1 MRKFTLRKFTYA
13 FLFLFLNGF
22 AFTSHNDLVNNN
34 PANGDHKKTMS
45 TENDAPNS
53 LAPTPQIGIIGN
65 GTYIADN
72 DLTPAT
78 ANFTDFGNSS
88 SRTFYVDNISNGT
101 LDISSMVLTNATDFT
116 ISSPLADVSITKNQ
130 IPEPFTISL
139 NSFTCGTTYTTDVE
153 IGSDAGNDGGDN
165 LWIFRLSAT
174 VNPETDIVD
183 ISLVPISDFSIDS
196 PSVTNSTDYGNIG
209 IGGSSTATTFL
220 VQNNGSC
227 SLNIAPLPLVALS
240 NATDFTLNTTG
251 MTATVAPGASTS
263 FTITFNPITIGT
275 KTSTVTITNNDAD
288 EPNYTFT
295 VQGVGIPPLPDINV
309 QGNSTNIVDGQ
320 TVTSTTDHTDFGNVI
335 SGSFFDRTY
344 TIQNTG
350 SFVLN
355 ITSPV
360 STLTGTDFTI
370 LTQPTSPIAP
380 GGSSTFIVRYTPSSS
395 GVFTDTVNIPNDDPD
410 ASENPYTFD
419 VSGTSYLIEPS
430 GLWSYLDDGSDQGTG
445 WQTADV
451 SPTGANWATGNAQL
465 GYGDG
470 DEVTVVGFIDT
481 DAGTSGTQKNA
492 TTYFRH
498 SFTAS
503 ASDVANTTLNLNAIV
518 DDGMVVYING
528 TEVWRDNMPVGTI
541 LYNTWAAGVGSDSN
555 AWISLNVTNIINIG
569 SNEIAV
575 EIHQSGNS
583 SSDIS
588 FDFFLYTSND
598 YIFVAPT
605 KPDND
610 LDGIADY
617 KDSDDDNDGL
627 TDQLEGCHSGQL
639 EDLNSDPFGAG
650 SEESLLSDFP
660 FTQTLDDGNTIDYSY
675 TGTFTAITSY
685 DAGDHGWSI
694 RTKGPSTSGTL
705 TLDFGTPVDN
715 LTFRLVDFDEDETYT
730 VNAYDDSNNL
740 IDLIT
745 NVNIYYLGSYIQQ
758 IGNMVTDVTN
768 GTSTNN
774 NGESIGSD
782 QYGTAYFYFPNVRV
796 SRLDFIVDQP
806 IGSSI
811 RIAGIEYCNLD
822 TDGDTVEDYHDSD
835 SDNDGIPDLVES
847 GGTDIN
853 GDGIVDDLTDAD
865 GDGIADLLDD
875 DSSNYNTYEK
885 TKLEPFIDFDKDG
898 AINST
903 DLDSDNDG
911 ITDIIEIGEPDTNE
925 DGQIDGFT
933 DGNLDGYHDSYDGA
947 SSRLITGI
955 DVSGG
960 PNGFPDD
967 YPNANLDGTG
977 YPNFMD
983 IDSDDDGITDNTEAQ
998 STPLY
1003 ITYVS
1008 TDTDKDGILN
1018 IFDNAGG
1025 FGGNGLTP
1033 VDTDYDGTPDYLDI
1047 DSDGHEENDI
1057 IEGHDTNGDGV
1068 VNGSDSPNADTG
1080 LFTGTDSDGD
1090 GLDNG
1095 FDNNDSSTEPTNST
1109 IQPNSHPLADGGYD
1123 RDWRATT
1130 SSIDFDGLNDYID
1143 IGDNHDMP
1151 TSFSV
1156 EAWILQQAT
1165 TTSGTILSKR
1175 DTKIGAGNKRGYHL
1189 SMDSNYLNLT
1199 WYNASGAKLI
1209 DITSPHDISNN
1220 KWYHVAATFDGTTAI
1235 IYIDGVEVERDTP
1248 SSGPANTSA
1257 KFLIGAMYDSDTPN
1271 TPKNYFNGYIDEVR
1285 LWSTALS
1292 VKQLREMMNQE
1303 IEQNSTAVRGTVIPK
1318 DISNG
1323 LLWAKLKGYYP
1334 MTTDTSED
1342 RSNNIFHGNPKNI
1355 TTTELQTA
1363 PLPYTTIRNG
1373 DWSNSAAAT
1382 PWTYGN
1388 SVWNLPNSISVDGS
1402 TPINW
1407 NIVKTAHNLNIDT
1420 YGGLGRERHVLGLM
1434 VNANTVT
1441 VNGITDKTSTTYKG
1455 NGLNVSWYLE
1465 LNGKIDL
1472 EGESQLI
1479 QSEDSDLVV
1488 GASGVLERDQQG
1500 TKDLF
1505 TYNYWSSPVGFTSTI
1520 NPLHPLNPNNYSYTL
1535 NNNIFRDG
1543 TTSASPANISFVGG
1557 YDGSI
1562 GPPISVAKYWIW
1574 KYGNLPSD
1582 NYSAW
1587 QPVRNTGT
1595 IKAGEGFTMK
1605 GITDTSDD
1613 LTLEQNYVYQGKPN
1627 NGDISLDLT
1636 NGNDYLVGNPYAS
1649 AIDADQFILDNGPV
1663 IDYTDPGGIPE
1674 TDPLISGTLYFW
1686 EHWGGGSHTLADY
1699 QGGYGTY
1706 NLSGGTPAAAWGTPD
1721 PDVAQVGT
1729 GTRVPGQYI
1738 GVGQGFFVTG
1748 ESTGTIKFNNNQR
1761 IFQKEGSSSS
1771 IFIRQ
1776 TTTENNTDS
1785 RMKIRLGFNSVNT
1798 IHRQL
1803 LLTED
1808 SRATLGVDW
1817 GFDGVQYQNQ
1827 MDDMYWMLEDEKYT
1841 IQGVQTFTES
1851 TVLPLG
1857 IHTRDTGM
1865 NNITIDILENIPS
1878 DLQIYLHDKELDIY
1892 HNLRDSKYEIH
1903 LVAGEYLDRFEIT
1916 FADRLLSV
1924 EGNEL
1929 LNELQAAYINS
1940 SESIMIHNPKMINIK
1955 SAELIN
1961 TIGQSIYKFDNIKTE
1976 LSTEIKTSKLS
1987 VGTYIIKLQTE
1998 IGVINKK
2005 VLVN

>member
-1 MRKFTLRKFTYA
+1 MRHITLRKFTYA
-13 FLFLFLNGF
+13 FLFIFLNGF
-22 AFTSHNDLVNNN
+22 AITSHNNLDNND
-34 PANGDHKKTMS
+34 PKNGNHKKTMS
-45 TENDAPNS
+45 TKSVASRNA
-53 LAPTPQIGIIGN
+53 APTPVIQVLGN
-65 GTYIADN
+65 GVAIGDN
-72 DLTPAT
+72 DFTPAT
-78 ANFTDFGNSS
+78 ADFTDFGNTS
-88 SRTFYVDNISNGT
+88 SRTFYVDNTSNGR
-101 LDISSMVLTNATDFT
+101 LDISSLTLTNTTDFT
-116 ISSPLADVSITKNQ
+116 ISSPLTNVSIRGQ
-130 IPEPFTISL
+130 DAPAPFTITL
-139 NSFTCGTTYTTDVE
+139 NSFTCGSTYQTDVR
-153 IGSDAGNDGGDN
+153 IASDATNDADGV
-165 LWIFRLSAT
+165 WIFRLSAT
-174 VNPETDIVD
+174 VNPEADIVD
-183 ISLVPISDFSIDS
+183 ISLAPISDFSTDS
-196 PSVTNSTDYGNIG
+196 PSVTNSTDFGNIG
-209 IGGSSTATTFL
+209 VGGSSTATTFI
-220 VQNNGSC
+220 VQNNGTCNLILS
-227 SLNIAPLPLVALS
+227 PLPLVALS
-240 NATDFTLNTTG
+240 NNIDFTLNTTG
-251 MTATVAPGASTS
+251 TANSIGPGASTS

-275 KTSTVTITNNDAD
+275 KSSTVTITNNDAD

-295 VQGVGIPPLPDINV
+295 VQGVGTPPLPDINV
-309 QGNSTNIVDGQ
+309 QGNSTNIVSGQ
-320 TVTSTTDHTDFGNVI
+320 TITSTTDHTDFGNVN

-350 SFVLN
+350 SFALN
-355 ITSPV
+355 ITNPV
-360 STLTGTDFTI
+360 STLTGSDFVI
-370 LTQPTSPIAP
+370 LTQPTTPIAP
-380 GGSSTFIVRYTPSSS
+380 GASSTFIVRYTPSSS

-410 ASENPYTFD
+410 ASESPYTFD
-419 VSGTSYLIEPS
+419 VSGTSYLIEQG
-430 GLWSYLDDGSDQGTG
+430 GLWSYLDDGSDQGTV

-492 TTYFRH
+492 TTYFRR

-503 ASDVANTTLNLNAIV
+503 ATDVSNTTLNINAV
-518 DDGMVVYING
+518 RDDGMVVYING

-541 LYNTWAAGVGSDSN
+541 LYNTWASSVTANENGWV
-555 AWISLNVTNIINIG
+555 SLNVANIVTLG

-575 EIHQSGNS
+575 EVHQESDS

-588 FDFFLYTSND
+588 FDFFMYTSND
-598 YIFVAPT
+598 YIFIPPT

-639 EDLNSDPFGAG
+639 EDLNSDPYGAG
-650 SEESLLSDFP
+650 NEESLLSDFP
-660 FTQTLDDGNTIDYSY
+660 FSQTLDDGNTIDYSY

-745 NVNIYYLGSYIQQ
+745 NVNIYYLGSYISQS
-758 IGNMVTDVTN
+758 GNTVTDVTN

-774 NGESIGSD
+774 DGEAIGSD
-782 QYGTAYFYFPNVRV
+782 QYGTAYFYFPNIRV
-796 SRLDFIVDQP
+796 SKIDFIVDQP
-806 IGSSI
+806 DGSTI

-847 GGTDIN
+847 GGTDIDGN
-853 GDGIVDDLTDAD
+853 GIVDDLTDTD
-865 GDGIADLLDD
+865 EDGIADILDV
-875 DSSNYNTYEK
+875 DSANYNTYER
-885 TKLEPFIDFDKDG
+885 TKLETYIDFDKDG
-898 AINST
+898 IINSR

-911 ITDIIEIGEPDTNE
+911 ITDIIEIGEPDVNG

-933 DGNLDGYHDSYDGA
+933 DANLDGYHDSYDGA
-947 SSRLITGI
+947 SSRLITGA
-955 DVSGG
+955 DTGLD
-960 PNGFPDD
+960 GFPDT

-998 STPLY
+998 STTLY
-1003 ITYVS
+1003 IAYTY
-1008 TDTDKDGILN
+1008 TDTDTDGILN
-1018 IFDNAGG
+1018 IFDNSSS
-1025 FGGNGLTP
+1025 FGGNGLLP
-1033 VDTDYDGTPDYLDI
+1033 VDTDYDGIPDYLDT
-1047 DSDGHEENDI
+1047 DSDDHEENDI

-1080 LFTGTDSDGD
+1080 LFTGTDSDRD
-1090 GLDNG
+1090 GLDDG
-1095 FDNNDSSTEPTNST
+1095 FDNDDSSPEATNNT
-1109 IQPNSHPLADGGYD
+1109 LQPNSHAFADGGYD

-1130 SSIDFDGLNDYID
+1130 SSIDFDGINDYID

-1151 TSFSV
+1151 TDFSI

-1175 DTKIGAGNKRGYHL
+1175 DTKSGAGNKRGYHL
-1189 SMDSNYLNLT
+1189 SMNSNYLNLT
-1199 WYNASGAKLI
+1199 WYDNAGAEKI
-1209 DITSPHDISNN
+1209 NITSPHDITNN

-1235 IYIDGVEVERDTP
+1235 IYIDGVEVNRDTP
-1248 SSGPANTSA
+1248 DSGPANTSA

-1271 TPKNYFNGYIDEVR
+1271 TPKNHFNGYIDEVR
-1285 LWSTALS
+1285 LWTVALS
-1292 VKQLREMMNQE
+1292 TQQLREMMNQE
-1303 IEQNSTAVRGTVIPK
+1303 IEQNSTAVRGKVIPK
-1318 DISNG
+1318 DISGG
-1323 LLWAKLKGYYP
+1323 LLWANLKGYYP
-1334 MTTDTSED
+1334 MTSDTSED

-1373 DWSNSAAAT
+1373 EWKNSTAST

-1402 TPINW
+1402 TEVNW
-1407 NIVKTAHNLNIDT
+1407 NIVQTDHNVEIDT
-1420 YGGLGRERHVLGLM
+1420 YGSLGRERHVLGLI
-1434 VNANTVT
+1434 VNANTLT
-1441 VNGITDKTSTTYKG
+1441 VNGTTNKATSTYKG

-1479 QSEDSDLVV
+1479 QSKNSDLSV
-1488 GASGVLERDQQG
+1488 GVSGVLERDQQG

-1543 TTSASPANISFVGG
+1543 TNSATPANISFVGG
-1557 YDGSI
+1557 YDGSV
-1562 GPPISVAKYWIW
+1562 GPPISIANYWIW

-1582 NYSAW
+1582 TYSAW
-1587 QPVRNTGT
+1587 QHVRNTGT

-1605 GITDTSDD
+1605 GIANTAGN
-1613 LTLEQNYVYQGKPN
+1613 LALEQNYVYQGKPN
-1627 NGDISLDLT
+1627 NGDISLDLSI
-1636 NGNDYLVGNPYAS
+1636 NNDYLVGNPYAS

-1663 IDYTDPGGIPE
+1663 IDYTDPGGLPE

-1686 EHWGGGSHTLADY
+1686 EHWGGGSHVLAEY

-1721 PDVAQVGT
+1721 PDVAQTGT
-1729 GTRVPGQYI
+1729 GTKVPGRYI
-1738 GVGQGFFVTG
+1738 AVGQGFFVTG

-1761 IFQKEGSSSS
+1761 VFQKEGSSSS
-1771 IFIRQ
+1771 VYIRQ
-1776 TTTENNTDS
+1776 ATTENNTDS

-1808 SRATLGVDW
+1808 SRATLGIDW
-1817 GFDGVQYQNQ
+1817 GFDGLQYQNQ
-1827 MDDMYWMLEDEKYT
+1827 MDDMYWLLEDEKYT
-1841 IQGVQTFTES
+1841 IQGIDSFSES
-1851 TVLPLG
+1851 TIIPIGV
-1857 IHTRDTGM
+1857 HTIDAGL
-1865 NNITIDILENIPS
+1865 NNIIIDILENIPN
-1878 DLQIYLHDKELDIY
+1878 DLQIYLHDKALDIY
-1892 HNLRDSKYEIH
+1892 HNLRNNKYEIY
-1903 LVAGEYLDRFEIT
+1903 LEAGEYLDRFELT
-1916 FADRLLSV
+1916 FSNQSLSV

-1940 SESIMIHNPKMINIK
+1940 SESIMIQNPKMINIK
-1955 SAELIN
+1955 SAELLN
-1961 TIGQSIYKFDNIKTE
+1961 TIGQSIYQFDDIKTE
-1976 LSTEIKTSKLS
+1976 LITEIKTNKLS